1 MPHYGTTGTYRI
13 IQGGPVENALGLA
26 NPTPNAPPPTPRVAT
41 TNTSPVLA
49 PNSPTLWMHVVSR
62 FYSDPANVYESAS
75 RPVSASMSPASA
87 YSGYD
92 ASVSDMTEDGHNDDG
107 YDDYDAYY
115 DDDERTLC
123 CDVQDHGDESP
134 EVGCL
139 ACFPS
144 SLDGHQP
151 APVTA
156 AAAAAQPQRSRICSA
171 LLFVTAVLG
180 VPVDVFRHIA
190 SGAAAGAEGDDDN
203 DDDEQPEMSSP
214 PPQGDDP
221 RPRVRRRPSA
231 RRDKFPPGPSPLSYP
246 PLLSRTLPSAE

>member
-26 NPTPNAPPPTPRVAT
+26 NPTPNAPPPRRGSRRRTPV
-41 TNTSPVLA
+41 P
-49 PNSPTLWMHVVSR
+49 

-134 EVGCL
+134 EPL
-139 ACFPS
+139 
-144 SLDGHQP
+144 
-151 APVTA
+151 
-156 AAAAAQPQRSRICSA
+156 
-171 LLFVTAVLG
+171 
-180 VPVDVFRHIA
+180 
-190 SGAAAGAEGDDDN
+190 GAAAGAEGDDDN